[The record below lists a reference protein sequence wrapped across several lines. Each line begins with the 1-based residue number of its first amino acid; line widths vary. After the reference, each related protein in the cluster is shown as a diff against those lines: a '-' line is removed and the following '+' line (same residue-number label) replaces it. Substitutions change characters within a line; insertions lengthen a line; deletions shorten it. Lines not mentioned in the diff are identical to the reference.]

1 MSNVADTLD
10 LVNEA
15 LALIGEVVINS
26 FEDGTDVAATAARIA
41 STRIRGLIGL
51 HPWRFSLRKVQ
62 LVPLVQPPVNEWRK
76 AFALPQDMLNMRE
89 AFAAGTV
96 DAPRLDRWE
105 IFGQRLLAN
114 ADAVWVD
121 YQREVPVAEWPPV
134 FRMLVRTTLAA
145 DLAIPVAGSPS
156 ARAEMLRE
164 AFGGPMELNQG
175 GLLAQARRVDSQQ
188 QPPQRI
194 NDFPLLD
201 ARFGARR
208 M

>member
-26 FEDGTDVAATAARIA
+26 FEDGTEVSATASRIA
-41 STRIRGLIGL
+41 STRIRGLIGT

-62 LVPLVQPPVNEWRK
+62 LAPLLAAPVNEWRF
-76 AFALPQDMLNMRE
+76 AFAVPADVLNIRE
-89 AFAAGTV
+89 AFSAGTV
-96 DAPRLDRWE
+96 HAPRLERWE

-114 ADAVWVD
+114 AEAVWVD
-121 YQREVPVAEWPPV
+121 YQREVPVREWPPV
-134 FRMLVRTTLAA
+134 FRLLVRTALAA
-145 DLAIPVAGSPS
+145 DLAIPVAGSPN

-188 QPPQRI
+188 QPPQRVE
-194 NDFPLLD
+194 DFPLLV
-201 ARFGARR
+201 ARHGAWRS
-208 M
+208 